1 MTAPHRPSD
10 ASPLLA
16 AIPDGARIGLAVSGG
31 PDSLALLLL
40 AAAERP
46 GQVRAAT
53 VDHGL
58 RTGARAEAEAVAR
71 ICAERDIPHDILTV
85 DVAGSLQ
92 AAARTARYSALAGW
106 CQAHGLGYLATAHHL
121 DDQAETVLMRLARGA
136 GLAGLSGIRAERPL
150 APGVRLVRPLL
161 GLRKAELEAIV
172 AAAGLTPAYD
182 PSNDDPRFDRT
193 AARRLL
199 AGTDLFDPA
208 RIAHSAAIL
217 AEAEAAL
224 AWAAER
230 LEAERVTPVGIDP
243 EGLPPELLRRLILR
257 QFARFGVA
265 PGGPELA
272 RLIAALQAGRAA
284 TLGGVKVTPGRLWR
298 FAPAPPRRNRT

>member
-1 MTAPHRPSD
+1 
-10 ASPLLA
+10 LLA
-16 AIPDGARIGLAVSGG
+16 AIPASARIGLAVSGG

-40 AAAERP
+40 AATERP
-46 GQVRAAT
+46 GQVQAAT

-58 RTGARAEAEAVAR
+58 RAEARAEAEAVAR
-71 ICAERDIPHDILTV
+71 ICAERGVPHEILTV
-85 DVAGSLQ
+85 DVQGSLQ
-92 AAARTARYSALAGW
+92 AAARSARYSALASW
-106 CQAHGLGYLATAHHL
+106 CQAHRLSHLATAHHL

-136 GLAGLSGIRAERPL
+136 GLAGLSGIRAERAL

-161 GLRKAELEAIV
+161 GLRKTELEAIV
-172 AAAGLTPAYD
+172 AAAGITPARD
-182 PSNDDPRFDRT
+182 PSNDNPRFDRT

-199 AGTDLFDPA
+199 GQTELFDPA

-224 AWAAER
+224 VWATEQI
-230 LEAERVTPVGIDP
+230 EAERVTPAGLDP
-243 EGLPPELLRRLILR
+243 SDLPAELVRRLVLR

-272 RLIAALQAGRAA
+272 RLIGALEAGRAA
-284 TLGGVKVTPGRLWR
+284 TLGGVKATPGKLWR

>member
-1 MTAPHRPSD
+1 MTAPLRPGP
-10 ASPLLA
+10 ATPLLA
-16 AIPDGARIGLAVSGG
+16 AIPASARIGLAVSGG

-40 AAAERP
+40 AATERP
-46 GQVRAAT
+46 GQVQAAT

-58 RTGARAEAEAVAR
+58 RAEARAEAEAVAR
-71 ICAERDIPHDILTV
+71 ICAERGVPHEILTV
-85 DVAGSLQ
+85 DVQGSLQ
-92 AAARTARYSALAGW
+92 AAARSARYSALASW
-106 CQAHGLGYLATAHHL
+106 CQAHRLSHLATAHHL

-136 GLAGLSGIRAERPL
+136 GLAGLSGIRAERAL

-172 AAAGLTPAYD
+172 AAAGITPARD
-182 PSNDDPRFDRT
+182 PSNDNPRFDRT

-199 AGTDLFDPA
+199 GQTELFDPA

-224 AWAAER
+224 AWATEQI
-230 LEAERVTPVGIDP
+230 EAERVTPAGLDP
-243 EGLPPELLRRLILR
+243 SDLPAELVRRLVLR

-272 RLIAALQAGRAA
+272 RLIGALEAGRAA
-284 TLGGVKVTPGRLWR
+284 TLGGVKATPGKLWR

>member
-1 MTAPHRPSD
+1 MTAPHRLS
-10 ASPLLA
+10 AATPLLA
-16 AIPDGARIGLAVSGG
+16 TIPESARIGLAVSGG

-46 GQVRAAT
+46 GRIRAAT

-58 RTGARAEAEAVAR
+58 RPEARPEAEAVAR
-71 ICAERDIPHDILTV
+71 ICAEHDIPHDILTV
-85 DVAGSLQ
+85 EVAGSLQ
-92 AAARTARYSALAGW
+92 AAARSARYAALAGW
-106 CQAHGLGYLATAHHL
+106 CQAHGLGYLATAHHM

-161 GLRKAELEAIV
+161 GLRKAELEAVV

-182 PSNDDPRFDRT
+182 PSNDDPRFDRPG
-193 AARRLL
+193 ARRLL
-199 AGTDLFDPA
+199 GEIDMFDPA

-224 AWAAER
+224 AWATER
-230 LEAERVTPVGIDP
+230 LATERMTPVGIDP